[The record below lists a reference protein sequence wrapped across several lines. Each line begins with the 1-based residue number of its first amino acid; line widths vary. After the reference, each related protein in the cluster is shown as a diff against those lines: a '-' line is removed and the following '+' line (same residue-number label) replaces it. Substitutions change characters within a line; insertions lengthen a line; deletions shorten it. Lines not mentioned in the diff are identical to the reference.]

1 MIGGHTLAM
10 VEALSADI
18 STLSEK
24 RYPARPSNWVTC
36 KADTMADF
44 NAGRSSDTQLS
55 ARLAHQMMP
64 LCAVS

>member
-1 MIGGHTLAM
+1 M

-36 KADTMADF
+36 KAGIVSDF
-44 NAGRSSDTQLS
+44 DDGRSNDAQLS
-55 ARLAHQMMP
+55 ARLAYEMKL
-64 LCAVS
+64 LCAVSHGVHTSL